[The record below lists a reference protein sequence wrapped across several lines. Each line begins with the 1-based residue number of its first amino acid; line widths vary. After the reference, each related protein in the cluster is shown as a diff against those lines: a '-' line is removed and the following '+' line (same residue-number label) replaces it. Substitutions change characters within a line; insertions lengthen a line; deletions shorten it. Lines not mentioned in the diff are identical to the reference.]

1 MDIVPR
7 HLVKLTVGVA
17 RRYHRMEVD
26 QRCHTPKGPVLFV
39 ANHGF
44 GGVFDLNLL
53 AFAAAYQQVGDR
65 RRVSVLTHAIA
76 WKLGV
81 GRLVNMFD
89 GIPAD
94 HDTALRALD
103 SGDHVLVFPGG
114 DIDGFKSW
122 QDRNKIMFDGR
133 TGFARLAIDA
143 GVPIVPVVTAG
154 AGESLFVL
162 SSGRGAARRLGL
174 DRVLRLKTF
183 PVSFSAPWGFNVGL
197 VGLLP
202 YLPLPTKITTT
213 VLPAMQAEEGETAE
227 DFGRRVHAVMDRK
240 LSAMTAKRIPLLG

>member
-1 MDIVPR
+1 MRIRLPR
-7 HLVKLTVGVA
+7 EMPT
-17 RRYHRMEVD
+17 
-26 QRCHTPKGPVLFV
+26 GPVLFV

-44 GGVFDLNLL
+44 GGVFDLNVL
-53 AFAAAYQQVGDR
+53 AFAAAYDRLGDR
-65 RRVSVLTHAIA
+65 RRVTILTHAIA

-94 HDTALRALD
+94 HDAALRALD

-122 QDRNKIMFDGR
+122 RDRNKIMFGGR
-133 TGFARLAIDA
+133 AGFARLAIDA
-143 GVPIVPVVTAG
+143 GVPVVPVVTAG

-162 SSGRGAARRLGL
+162 SSGRSVAQRFGL
-174 DRVLRLKTF
+174 DKALRLKTF
-183 PVSFSAPWGFNVGL
+183 PVSVSLPWGLNVGL

-202 YLPLPTKITTT
+202 YLPLPTKITTA
-213 VLPAMQAEEGETAE
+213 VLPAMRAEDGETAE
-227 DFGRRVHAVMDRK
+227 VFSHRVHAVMDRE
-240 LSAMTAKRIPLLG
+240 LTAMTADRIPLIG

>member
-1 MDIVPR
+1 M
-7 HLVKLTVGVA
+7 TVALA
-17 RRYHRMEVD
+17 RRYHRMEID
-26 QRCHTPKGPVLFV
+26 QRCHMPEGPVLFV

-44 GGVFDLNLL
+44 GGVFDLNVL
-53 AFAAAYQQVGDR
+53 AFAAAYERLGER

-81 GRLVNMFD
+81 GKLVNMFD

-94 HDTALRALD
+94 RDTALRALD

-114 DIDGFKSW
+114 DVDGFKSW
-122 QDRNKIMFDGR
+122 RNRNKIMFEGR

-143 GVPIVPVVTAG
+143 DVPIVPVVTAG

-162 SSGRGAARRLGL
+162 SSGRSAAQRVGL
-174 DRVLRLKTF
+174 DKVLRLKTF
-183 PVSFSAPWGFNVGL
+183 PVTVSVPWGLNAGF

-213 VLPAMQAEEGETAE
+213 VLPAMRAENGENAE
-227 DFGRRVHAVMDRK
+227 VLSRRVHAVMDHE
-240 LSAMTAKRIPLLG
+240 LTAMTANRIPLIG